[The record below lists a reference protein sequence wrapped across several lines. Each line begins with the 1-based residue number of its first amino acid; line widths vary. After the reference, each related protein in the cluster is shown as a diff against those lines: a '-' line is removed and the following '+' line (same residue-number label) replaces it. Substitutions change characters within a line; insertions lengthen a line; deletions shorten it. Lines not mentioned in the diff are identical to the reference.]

1 MSPIPAPDPL
11 FDLADKV
18 VLITGGSRGLGR
30 AMCLGFADR
39 GARVVVCSRK
49 SDACEALAKEIDSR
63 GGESFARAC
72 HVGDWRQ
79 LDGLIDDVIERYGR
93 LDVLINNAG
102 MSPIAP
108 SLLETPE
115 GLVDKIIDINFKG
128 PLRLTALAATA
139 MTATGGGSIINIS
152 SLASRRPT
160 PITTAY
166 SAAKAGLNALT
177 QASAQEYAAV
187 GVRINAIIC
196 GTFDT
201 DITAGFVR
209 NPDIAPTVV
218 EPIALH
224 RIGRPDEVVGAAL
237 YLASAAS
244 SYTTGSFITIDGG
257 VAP

>member
-1 MSPIPAPDPL
+1 MSYTPTQDPL
-11 FDLADKV
+11 LDIAGKV

-30 AMCLGFADR
+30 AMSLHFAER
-39 GARVVVCSRK
+39 GARVVVSSRK
-49 SDACEALAKEIDSR
+49 YDACHALVQQINAS

-72 HVGDWRQ
+72 HIGDWHE
-79 LDGLIDDVIERYGR
+79 LDGLINDVVAHYGR

-102 MSPIAP
+102 MSPSAP
-108 SLLETPE
+108 SLLETSE
-115 GLVDKIIDINFKG
+115 TLVDKIIDVNFKG

-139 MTATGGGSIINIS
+139 MSATGGGSIINIS
-152 SLASRRPT
+152 SLASVRPT
-160 PITTAY
+160 PIATAY

-177 QASAQEYAAV
+177 RASAQEYAAV

-201 DITAGFVR
+201 DAAAGFVR
-209 NPDIAPTVV
+209 NPDLLPTVV
-218 EPIALH
+218 APIAMH
-224 RIGRPDEVVGAAL
+224 RVGMPHEVVGAAL